1 MVRDSEWVRVENEK
15 VVGNNVIS
23 FELALNKE
31 ERFFAVGCYFPPS
44 DKKGEARKLAE
55 KALRE
60 RPKGTM
66 PLVLGDL
73 NVNLDVPRNE
83 EEESLSQEMG
93 EHGLECAT
101 RHFQVRRRR
110 HVRGRWTWRRAK
122 GEATR
127 AGDRRW
133 VRSRPDYIL
142 FSAQE
147 RRRIKRCR
155 WVLPPHHNSDH
166 RALIVKV
173 WGSRGIK
180 RYVKERETLLVQP
193 PEARER
199 LEGKEIFTRLAATIS
214 KPEKKNWAVS

>member
-1 MVRDSEWVRVENEK
+1 M
-15 VVGNNVIS
+15 
-23 FELALNKE
+23 
-31 ERFFAVGCYFPPS
+31 
-44 DKKGEARKLAE
+44 
-55 KALRE
+55 
-60 RPKGTM
+60 
-66 PLVLGDL
+66 
-73 NVNLDVPRNE
+73 
-83 EEESLSQEMG
+83 
-93 EHGLECAT
+93 ECAT

-122 GEATR
+122 EEATR

-142 FSAQE
+142 FPAQE

-180 RYVKERETLLVQP
+180 RYVKERETLPVQP
-193 PEARER
+193 PEAGER
-199 LEGKEIFTRLAATIS
+199 SEGEEIFARLAATIA
-214 KPEKKNWAVS
+214 KPEKRDRAVSSWIRPGTWALVDPRASM

>member
-1 MVRDSEWVRVENEK
+1 MLVRDIKWVQVENEK

-23 FELALNKE
+23 FEMVLNKE
-31 ERFFAVGCYFPPS
+31 EIFFAVGCYFLPS
-44 DKKGEARKLAE
+44 DKEGKARKLME

-60 RPKGTM
+60 RPKGTT

-73 NVNLDVPRNE
+73 NVNLDAPRSL

-110 HVRGRWTWRRAK
+110 HVRGRWTFRRAK
-122 GEATR
+122 EEATR

-142 FSAQE
+142 FPAQE

-155 WVLPPHHNSDH
+155 WVFPPTTTPTTGHS
-166 RALIVKV
+166 
-173 WGSRGIK
+173 S
-180 RYVKERETLLVQP
+180 
-193 PEARER
+193 
-199 LEGKEIFTRLAATIS
+199 
-214 KPEKKNWAVS
+214 